1 MPCYD
6 ERDRY
11 TNDPELL
18 ERVNKLTRL
27 LCEACNRLGATVA
40 LTSPELRDWWAD
52 HQRVDAERSEGDRA
66 IQRAYNKTK

>member
-6 ERDRY
+6 DRDRY
-11 TNDPELL
+11 ANAPELL

-27 LCEACNRLGATVA
+27 LCEACSRLEATIA

-52 HQRVDAERSEGDRA
+52 HQRMDAARTERDRA
-66 IQRAYNKTK
+66 IQRAHNKTK